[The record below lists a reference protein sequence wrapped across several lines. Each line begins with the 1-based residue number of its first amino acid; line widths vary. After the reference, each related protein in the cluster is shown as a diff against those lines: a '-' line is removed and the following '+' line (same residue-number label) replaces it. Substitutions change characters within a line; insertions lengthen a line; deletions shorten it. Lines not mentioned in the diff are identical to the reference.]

1 MTQITNGT
9 QNPISSGHNKIVNV
23 TLWGGLVGLFAS
35 SPRQRLAKAVE
46 KENANGYRAVQ
57 VIEAASGN
65 MLLWLLRLILLIIT
79 IFIFTT
85 ANGYYIILEKK

>member
-1 MTQITNGT
+1 MTQATNGT
-9 QNPISSGHNKIVNV
+9 QNPISSGQNKIVNV

-35 SPRQRLAKAVE
+35 SPRQRLAKAIE
-46 KENANGYRAVQ
+46 KENANGYRTIQ

-65 MLLWLLRLILLIIT
+65 MLLWLLRLILLVIT